1 MAKKKKPS
9 PSFRRKVVS
18 LVILFFLLVA
28 IGATT
33 AAIQQRQDLL
43 SLAAGIVPGGIGCR
57 KVPAGNYNVKVET
70 YALTKW
76 EVICPHGR
84 WSGEIPATTIPFGY
98 RWVPT
103 IRKGDTY
110 TLKTA
115 LKDVCTSPRVEAGWN
130 NVCQVCEY
138 IDCSKI
144 KISGK
149 LAVRRIDCLLGAY
162 RAEGQ
167 GNVNVTYQG
176 SGLGSCTAKA
186 NYSGRLGGSFVVGIK
201 D

>member
-1 MAKKKKPS
+1 MALKKKS
-9 PSFRRKVVS
+9 TSSFRRVVGS
-18 LVILFFLLVA
+18 LVIIFFLLVGVGITVSA
-28 IGATT
+28 VQEKQGLSSF
-33 AAIQQRQDLL
+33 AAEILRLCQ
-43 SLAAGIVPGGIGCR
+43 
-57 KVPAGNYNVKVET
+57 KVPARNYNVKVET
-70 YALTKW
+70 YAPTKW
-76 EVICPHGR
+76 EVFCPIRNGR

-98 RWVPT
+98 HWVPT

-110 TLKTA
+110 TIETTLKNI
-115 LKDVCTSPRVEAGWN
+115 CTSPRVEASWN
-130 NVCQVCEY
+130 NVCQVCKY

-149 LAVRRIDCLLGAY
+149 WVVRRIDCLLGAY

-186 NYSGRLGGSFVVGIK
+186 TYSGKLTGTFVVGVK
-201 D
+201 E